1 MKTSSSSNGTKPVKS
16 SLCKFYYVHFQT
28 DNIKELSISDDDY
41 REEILKQNVNFYK
54 TDIYS
59 ADVYNYINVLVMQR
73 TKITDKIQLEW
84 IKNLFKNN
92 KISYG
97 ENNRLH
103 RLKITNKVAELLMR
117 MEDVGVE
124 NIGKSY
130 SKKSQRVNDNVKR
143 IFEYIEMHYSKNFTS
158 YDIEKDLLINF
169 DYANRIFKKYFG
181 CSIMKFRTQ
190 LRINMAK
197 DLIGTKT
204 MKEVALEVGF
214 NDEYYFSRCFKKTEG
229 ISPEKYYHNIT
240 NSKTI

>member
-1 MKTSSSSNGTKPVKS
+1 M
-16 SLCKFYYVHFQT
+16 L
-28 DNIKELSISDDDY
+28 DDDEY
-41 REEILKQNVNFYK
+41 REEILRQNVNFYR

-59 ADVYNYINVLVMQR
+59 SDVYNYINVLVKQR
-73 TKITDKIQLEW
+73 THINDKTQLEW
-84 IKNLFKNN
+84 IKNLFRNN

-117 MEDVGVE
+117 MEDICVE
-124 NIGKSY
+124 NISKSY

-143 IFEYIEMHYSKNFTS
+143 IFEYVESHYSGNFTS
-158 YDIEKDLLINF
+158 YDIEKELLINF

-197 DLIGTKT
+197 ELIGTKS

-229 ISPEKYYHNIT
+229 ISPEKYCQNQNIT
-240 NSKTI
+240 AP